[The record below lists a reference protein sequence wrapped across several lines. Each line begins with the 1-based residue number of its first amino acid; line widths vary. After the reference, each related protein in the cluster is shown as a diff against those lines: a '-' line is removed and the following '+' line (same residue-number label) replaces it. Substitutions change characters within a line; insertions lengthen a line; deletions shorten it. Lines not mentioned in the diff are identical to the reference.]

1 MAIVGFIGTGNMGG
15 ALARAA
21 AKSGLAEELL
31 LSNRSP
37 EKALRLAEE
46 LGGRQVSNQ
55 EAAERADV
63 LFLGVKPQMLDTLLA
78 QIGET
83 LRTRKERQLIVSMMA
98 GKDLKTLQ
106 KLLGEEKPILRIMP
120 NIPVCVGAGVTLYC
134 GSEAVTREDK
144 EYFCAL
150 MASSGLVEELDEH
163 LMEVASGVTGCG
175 PAFAA
180 MFIEA
185 LADGAVACGLPRK
198 QAIVYA
204 AQMLSGSARML
215 LESGEHPGI
224 LKDRVCSPAGSTI
237 QGVRKLE
244 ERAFRA
250 AVTDAVI
257 ATYEKEF

>member
-46 LGGRQVSNQ
+46 LGGKQVTNQ

-63 LFLGVKPQMLDTLLA
+63 LFLGVKPQMLNALLA

-83 LRTRKERQLIVSMMA
+83 LRTRKERQLIVSMLA
-98 GKDLKTLQ
+98 GKDLKTLR

-144 EYFCAL
+144 EYFCAM

-163 LMEVASGVTGCG
+163 LMEAASGVTGCG

>member
-31 LSNRSP
+31 LANRSP
-37 EKALRLAEE
+37 EKALRLAGE
-46 LGGRQVSNQ
+46 LGGRQVDNQ
-55 EAAERADV
+55 EAAVRSDV
-63 LFLGVKPQMLDTLLA
+63 LFLGVKPQMLDTLLG

-83 LRTRKERQLIVSMMA
+83 LRNRRERQMIVSMMA
-98 GKDLKTLQ
+98 GKDLQTLQ
-106 KLLGEEKPILRIMP
+106 RLLGEDKPILRIMP

-134 GSEAVTREDK
+134 GSGAVTKEDK
-144 EYFCAL
+144 DFFCRL
-150 MASSGLVEELDEH
+150 MAASGLVEELDEH
-163 LMEVASGVTGCG
+163 LMEAASGVTGCG

-180 MFIEA
+180 MFVEA

-198 QAIVYA
+198 QAIAYA
-204 AQMLSGSARML
+204 AQMLAGSARML
-215 LESGEHPGI
+215 LASGEHPGV

-257 ATYEKEF
+257 ATWEKEF

>member
-21 AKSGLAEELL
+21 AKSGLAGELL
-31 LSNRSP
+31 LANRSM

-46 LGGRQVSNQ
+46 LGGIAVSNQ

-63 LFLGVKPQMLDTLLA
+63 LFLGVKPQMLETLLV
-78 QIGET
+78 QIGQT
-83 LRTRKERQLIVSMMA
+83 LEARQERQLIVSMIA
-98 GKDLKTLQ
+98 GKDLATLQ
-106 KLLGEEKPILRIMP
+106 KHLGEGRPILRIMP
-120 NIPVCVGAGVTLYC
+120 NIPVSVGAGMTLYC
-134 GSEAVTREDK
+134 GTETVTEADKRFFRE
-144 EYFCAL
+144 L
-150 MASSGLVEELDEH
+150 MAASGLVEELDEH
-163 LMEVASGVTGCG
+163 LLDAASGVTGCG

-180 MFIEA
+180 MFVES

-198 QAIVYA
+198 QAIAYA
-204 AQMLSGSARML
+204 AQMLLGSAKML
-215 LESGEHPGI
+215 LESGEHPGV

-257 ATYEKEF
+257 ASWEKEF